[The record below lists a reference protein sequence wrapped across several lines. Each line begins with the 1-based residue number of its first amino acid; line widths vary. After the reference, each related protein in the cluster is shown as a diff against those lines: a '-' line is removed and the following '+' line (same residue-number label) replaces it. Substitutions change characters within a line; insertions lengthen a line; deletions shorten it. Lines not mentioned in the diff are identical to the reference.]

1 MSKKYAIFITTLFCA
16 FIAVF
21 LVAGAASPDK
31 SFSELENRALQE
43 MPKLEV
49 GEFVTDQGTP
59 HFTGNFFNGKFM
71 TQFEKYC
78 NDQFFG
84 RDTWVGM
91 KAVAELSVG
100 KHENNGVYVCGNDT
114 LISRFDYGEKPQKQ
128 TDSNIGYVNNFIEN
142 AGVPVYF
149 SLIPGQATIW
159 ADKLPQGAPNADQ
172 KAIIDSIYG
181 QIKGA
186 TTYDT
191 YQGLYDHRG
200 EDIYYRTDHHWTSLG
215 AYYGYTS
222 LMKALGME
230 PIALEKYTKNTVTE
244 SFYGTTFSSSGVRNI
259 KPDSIWTYVPDT
271 GIEVISNFEGTPVP
285 GKLYNPEVLEKKDK
299 YTFFMGGNQPLAI
312 IKNENVDGPKIVIL
326 RDSYTDSLVPF
337 LTQHFSE
344 IHLYDLRYNRGSVPK
359 YIADND
365 IDMALVLY
373 SVPNFVTDTNL
384 FTLKQK

>member
-16 FIAVF
+16 FLAVF
-21 LVAGAASPDK
+21 LVAGAVAPDK
-31 SFSELENRALQE
+31 NFSELENRALQE
-43 MPKLEV
+43 MPKLEI
-49 GEFVTDQGTP
+49 GELVTDQGTP

-71 TQFEKYC
+71 TTFEKYC

-91 KAVAELSVG
+91 KAVAELTVG

-114 LISRFDYGEKPQKQ
+114 LISRFDAPDQKRV
-128 TDSNIGYVNNFIEN
+128 DSNVEYLNTFIEN

-159 ADKLPQGAPNADQ
+159 ADRLPQGAPNADQ
-172 KAIIDSIYG
+172 KAIIDSIYAQVKG
-181 QIKGA
+181 QN
-186 TTYDT
+186 YDT
-191 YQGLYDHRG
+191 YQGLYDHKA

-222 LMKALGME
+222 LVKALGME
-230 PIALEKYTKNTVTE
+230 PIALDKYTKTTVTE

-259 KPDSIWTYVPDT
+259 KPDSIWAYVPDT
-271 GIEVISNFEGTPVP
+271 GIEVTSYFTDKPAD
-285 GKLYNPEVLEKKDK
+285 GKLYNPEALEKKDK
-299 YTFFMGGNQPLAI
+299 YTYFMGGNQPRAV
-312 IKNENVDGPKIVIL
+312 IKNPNVQGPKIMIL

-344 IHLYDLRYNRGSVPK
+344 IHLYDLRYNKSSVPK
-359 YIADND
+359 YIADNG

-373 SVPNFVTDTNL
+373 SVPNFVTDTN
-384 FTLKQK
+384 FFALKQK